1 MKLRT
6 IKLPHFNNA
15 AEMNSTEIRLPEKV
29 IISMSQHGGVPCTPL
44 VSVGDTVKTG
54 QLIGISDAVISA
66 PVHSSVTGKVS
77 EITEIIN
84 VFGKRNKAVVIETD
98 LRQTLHEDIK
108 PPVIETKED
117 FINAVKNSGSV
128 GLGGAGF
135 QGVLAVG
142 GVQAAAA
149 LRGKVGAGYCHQADR
164 HAVAVHQLLGQLFVT
179 APHAVVVNAGAGRT
193 DIHIGQL

>member
-44 VSVGDTVKTG
+44 VNVGDTVKTG

-84 VFGKRNKAVVIETD
+84 VNGKRKG
-98 LRQTLHEDIK
+98 
-108 PPVIETKED
+108 
-117 FINAVKNSGSV
+117 VKKYS
-128 GLGGAGF
+128 
-135 QGVLAVG
+135 
-142 GVQAAAA
+142 
-149 LRGKVGAGYCHQADR
+149 KIYE
-164 HAVAVHQLLGQLFVT
+164 
-179 APHAVVVNAGAGRT
+179 
-193 DIHIGQL
+193 

>member
-135 QGVLAVG
+135 PTYVKFNCMQDGPGISGMKFQSIYKSDYAN
-142 GVQAAAA
+142 
-149 LRGKVGAGYCHQADR
+149 
-164 HAVAVHQLLGQLFVT
+164 LLCIFK
-179 APHAVVVNAGAGRT
+179 
-193 DIHIGQL
+193 